1 MRLFCFTLLYFLHK
15 GFCQNNGSIYD
26 NGNQDIPTRRKELKR
41 IRNEVHPYIRFTEDY
56 NNKKMPLNSL
66 PLDVNLTINIKN
78 IYGVD
83 EVSQLLGMETT
94 VQMNWIDDRITLLDV
109 AKEHINLDRITL
121 PPDVS
126 STCPHKRFLFGQ
138 KYFIVKILTS
148 IKM

>member
-1 MRLFCFTLLYFLHK
+1 MRLLCFALLYILHK
-15 GFCQNNGSIYD
+15 GFCQNNGSIYE
-26 NGNQDIPTRRKELKR
+26 NGNQHITPKRKELKR
-41 IRNEVHPYIRFTEDY
+41 IRNEVHPYIRFTDDY
-56 NNKKMPLNSL
+56 SNKKMPLNSL

-126 STCPHKRFLFGQ
+126 SFIGYTSKGTIICIPQ
-138 KYFIVKILTS
+138 KHTFFLTS
-148 IKM
+148 

>member
-1 MRLFCFTLLYFLHK
+1 MSSK
-15 GFCQNNGSIYD
+15 
-26 NGNQDIPTRRKELKR
+26 RKELKR

-94 VQMNWIDDRITLLDV
+94 VQMNWIDERITLLDV

-126 STCPHKRFLFGQ
+126 STCSHKSFLFGYQ
-138 KYFIVKILTS
+138 NNVYFIVSQNLNFHTNVDVFLRKPNTFGYQTFI
-148 IKM
+148 

>member
-1 MRLFCFTLLYFLHK
+1 MRLLCFALLYILHK
-15 GFCQNNGSIYD
+15 GFCQNNGSIYE
-26 NGNQDIPTRRKELKR
+26 NGNHHITSKRKESKR
-41 IRNEVHPYIRFTEDY
+41 IRNEVHPYIRFTDDY
-56 NNKKMPLNSL
+56 SNKKMPLNSL

-109 AKEHINLDRITL
+109 AKEHINVDRITL

-126 STCPHKRFLFGQ
+126 TFLGN
-138 KYFIVKILTS
+138 TS
-148 IKM
+148 KEMIICI